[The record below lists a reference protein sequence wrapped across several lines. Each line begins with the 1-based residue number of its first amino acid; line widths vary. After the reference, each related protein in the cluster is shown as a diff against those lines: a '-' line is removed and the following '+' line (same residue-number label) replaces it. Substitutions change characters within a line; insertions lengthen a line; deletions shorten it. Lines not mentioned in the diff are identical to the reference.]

1 MSSRSSYL
9 LQKELDNA
17 DTYDQ
22 WRDIAMRIDQI
33 EGRDKWKTVERT
45 NLYDYQAIRSR
56 YNILREM
63 RESGDDHGLLF
74 ALNEG
79 IHGNMGGMGSAELF
93 KKTRFGTKQ
102 LINDYIDEV
111 TNALYHLASPK
122 VDSISIDEKLE
133 FFNRA
138 AHCFGRSA
146 LMLSGSGSL
155 FYFHLGV
162 VKALWEEGLLPSVI
176 SGASGG
182 AIVAAIVG
190 SHSHEELETIF
201 DAEHLKIQVEQG
213 LGLRSIGNLLS
224 RGHVSPKAIEEFL
237 VRIIPDLTFQEAAAR
252 TGIHINVSVAPV
264 QRHQTSRLLNDIASP
279 NVMLR
284 EALMASSA
292 FPGFFPP
299 VTLAAK
305 DRNGN
310 RKPYLPNRKWIDG
323 SVSDDLPI
331 KRVMRLYGVN
341 HSIVSQTN
349 PVALPFIS
357 ENHSATV
364 FGILKETLQITTKQ
378 WALAGAKIIGHPMKL
393 NSRLSQ
399 LLTFTSSVLAQTYT
413 GDINI
418 LPPRRLHNPAQL
430 LSQRTNAEIIEL
442 IRHGE
447 RATWPKI
454 EAIRVQTKIS
464 NALDTIAKN
473 LEAELLNQVHESS
486 IAERKTA

>member
-1 MSSRSSYL
+1 
-9 LQKELDNA
+9 
-17 DTYDQ
+17 
-22 WRDIAMRIDQI
+22 
-33 EGRDKWKTVERT
+33 
-45 NLYDYQAIRSR
+45 
-56 YNILREM
+56 
-63 RESGDDHGLLF
+63 
-74 ALNEG
+74 
-79 IHGNMGGMGSAELF
+79 
-93 KKTRFGTKQ
+93 
-102 LINDYIDEV
+102 
-111 TNALYHLASPK
+111 
-122 VDSISIDEKLE
+122 
-133 FFNRA
+133 
-138 AHCFGRSA
+138 
-146 LMLSGSGSL
+146 
-155 FYFHLGV
+155 
-162 VKALWEEGLLPSVI
+162 
-176 SGASGG
+176 
-182 AIVAAIVG
+182 
-190 SHSHEELETIF
+190 
-201 DAEHLKIQVEQG
+201 
-213 LGLRSIGNLLS
+213 LGLRSIGNFLS
-224 RGHVSPKAIEEFL
+224 RSHVSPKAIEEFL
-237 VRIIPDLTFQEAAAR
+237 KRIIPDLTFQEAAAR

-357 ENHSATV
+357 ENHSSTIC
-364 FGILKETLQITTKQ
+364 GIIKETLQSTTKQ
-378 WALAGAKIIGHPMKL
+378 WALASAKIIGHPMKL
-393 NSRLSQ
+393 SPRLSQ

-430 LSQRTNAEIIEL
+430 LSQRTNLEIIEL

-464 NALDTIAKN
+464 HALDAIAKN